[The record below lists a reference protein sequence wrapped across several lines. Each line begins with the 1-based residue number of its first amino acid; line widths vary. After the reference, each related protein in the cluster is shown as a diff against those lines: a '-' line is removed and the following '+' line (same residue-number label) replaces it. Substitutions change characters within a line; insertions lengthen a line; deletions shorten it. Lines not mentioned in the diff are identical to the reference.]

1 MGYVTKSEV
10 IGNRRDGRVIWRYE
24 GGSPEASEG
33 TSGDESGGEG
43 GGGGG
48 DGSESE
54 VTRLQRAL
62 DSERSLAKQARDAA
76 RPWRVLAQEL
86 GVKGP
91 DEVRSRIKALSTEQE
106 RYAASIDEVRNE
118 VTGKANARIVS
129 AEIRAIAATDFA
141 DPMDAVLN
149 LRASDYE
156 VGDDGSVDE
165 RRIRSDLAELLKRKP
180 HLAKVSRKV
189 DFEGG
194 PRGGKPGNKPVGM
207 DETIR
212 RLARR

>member
-1 MGYVTKSEV
+1 MGYVAESKV
-10 IGNRRDGRVIWRYE
+10 IGRRRDGRVIRQYAGGSE
-24 GGSPEASEG
+24 GSPEGALDDG
-33 TSGDESGGEG
+33 KGGE
-43 GGGGG
+43 
-48 DGSESE
+48 SESE
-54 VTRLQRAL
+54 ATRLQRAL
-62 DSERSLAKQARDAA
+62 ESERSLAKQARDAA
-76 RPWRVLAQEL
+76 RPWRTLAQEL

-91 DEVRSRIKALSTEQE
+91 DEVRSRIAALSTEQE
-106 RYAASIDEVRNE
+106 KYAASIDQIRNE

-149 LRASDYE
+149 LKASDYE
-156 VGDDGSVDE
+156 VGEDGSVDE
-165 RRIRSDLAELLKRKP
+165 RRIKSDLAELLNRKP
-180 HLAKVSRKV
+180 HLAKVSRNV

-194 PRGGKPGNKPVGM
+194 PRGSRPGTRPGSM